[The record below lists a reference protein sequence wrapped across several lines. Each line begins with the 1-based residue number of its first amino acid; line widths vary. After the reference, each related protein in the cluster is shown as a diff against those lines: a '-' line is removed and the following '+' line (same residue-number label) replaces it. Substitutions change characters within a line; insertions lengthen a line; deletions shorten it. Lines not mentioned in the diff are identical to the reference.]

1 MKIRILFL
9 FTFLLFSA
17 SLYAQI
23 IGNNSI
29 DFSGMKPFW
38 QIESSLIKD
47 KEPPPGEW
55 NALFNSPAY
64 QILFAGG
71 FSQKNF
77 EHQLRLAFMPSM
89 DSVLNI
95 ALKKN
100 DQQSEYLDHYLLIKG
115 KEKKLKEL
123 QTKLQKEQL
132 IETALSMAR
141 NFLPDSFS
149 IDNSLPP
156 VSFAIFE
163 NSTTRAP
170 SGIIIDLVFSMD
182 FDSYLPYLLA
192 HEAYHIYRDKIRNTH
207 YPDKHQPDYP
217 MVQML
222 TQMETE
228 GIADLIDKKKFFLK
242 KGSFS
247 NCDWAKSY
255 QHYLDKAPKTIR
267 ELDKYF
273 TQMAAFPNSDR
284 KIIQDLIPMNG
295 HPTGY
300 FMANAIMQKMGKR
313 TLIKQTANPFAF
325 FRLYQRVALKD
336 KKHYPPFSSATMQ
349 YLHEMEQKY
358 VPSKNSLPPAPE
370 QPSSPKLMWYEKDKV
385 QYNW

>member
-9 FTFLLFSA
+9 FTFLLFDA
-17 SLYAQI
+17 SLFAQSVAY
-23 IGNNSI
+23 NSI

-38 QIESSLIKD
+38 QIESSLIND
-47 KEPPPGEW
+47 KEPDPGEW
-55 NALFNSPAY
+55 NELFNARSY
-64 QILFAGG
+64 QILLAGG
-71 FSQKNF
+71 FSQKDF

-89 DSVLNI
+89 DSALNN
-95 ALKKN
+95 ALEKN
-100 DQQSEYLDHYLLIKG
+100 DQQSEYLEHYLLIKG
-115 KEKKLKEL
+115 KEKQLKE
-123 QTKLQKEQL
+123 QEIKLQKEQL
-132 IETALSMAR
+132 IENALAMAR
-141 NFLPDSFS
+141 SFLPDSFS
-149 IDNSLPP
+149 IDDSLPP
-156 VSFAIFE
+156 VSFAVFE
-163 NSTTRAP
+163 NTTTRAP
-170 SGIIIDLVFSMD
+170 TGIIIDLVFSMD

-192 HEAYHIYRDKIRNTH
+192 HEAYHIYRDKIKNSH
-207 YPDKHQPDYP
+207 YPGKDETDYP

-222 TQMETE
+222 AQIETE

-242 KGSFS
+242 KGLFS
-247 NCDWAKSY
+247 NCDWAKSFQY
-255 QHYLDKAPKTIR
+255 YLGKTPETIHQ
-267 ELDKYF
+267 LDRYF
-273 TQMAAFPNSDR
+273 TQMATVPTSDR

-336 KKHYPPFSSATMQ
+336 KKHYPPFSSTTML

-358 VPSKNSLPPAPE
+358 VPSKNTTPPAPK